1 MKRRILPMLLLAAL
15 VIGLLPLGI
24 VSVSADDDF
33 IVYPVE
39 GGNLYFD
46 KSAYNMG
53 TGFLISCE
61 ESVTEAAIPA
71 QINGV
76 AVTTIGEYAF
86 WGCDKLTSV
95 TIPDSVTSIG
105 ACAFKECT
113 SLTDMN
119 LPDSVVSIGST
130 VFGDTAIYNAADRW
144 IDGVLYLDNWVI
156 EAEQTV
162 SGDYA
167 LRLGTVGIA
176 DSAFSQCSALTSVT
190 IPGSVRRISEYAFYN
205 CSTLARVTIG
215 SGVTSVGESAFS
227 GCSSLTS
234 VTVPESVT
242 SIGHSAF
249 YGCSSLVSVALPD
262 SVTYIGDAAFQGCC
276 SLADIH
282 IPDSVTYIGGWA
294 FWGTAIY
301 NLDDQWIDDVLY
313 LDNWLIDATEVTGVY
328 SIRMGTVGIAAV
340 AFAHCTDLTCVIIP
354 DGVRNIC
361 GGVFNGCTGLT
372 GVVIPDSVTDIGY
385 SAFFDCDALQG
396 VYFMGDAPVL
406 GNSVFQITDE
416 ETWEDINIPGLTLY
430 YIEGKAGWTSPTWNG
445 YPTAVW
451 TPDDKPAEP
460 VIFTD
465 VAEKA
470 WYHDAV
476 EYAVTNGLMKGVGGG
491 KFDPEGTMTRAM
503 LVTVLWRYEGEPA
516 EGENTFTDVPD
527 GTWYTGAVAWAAANG
542 IVGGVGNGKFDP
554 EGRITREQMAT
565 LLFRY
570 AQKKGIDT
578 SKRGELSGFPDS
590 DKVSSWAKEAMR
602 WAVAEGIINGSDG
615 KLLPQGNA
623 TRAQVAT
630 LLMRFIN
637 QIEADADPTEPTE
650 PTESPTEPTEFPTE
664 PTEFPTEPTESPTD
678 PPVDPPVDPKHI
690 VTAGTRK
697 LYIGM
702 SFEDLLEYAG
712 EAEEILPTT
721 SGYTWY
727 VYGTKDYTDY
737 AMAGVYENKVV
748 AICASGADFSYRGC
762 SANGSEAAA
771 EADDTYSINV
781 LKDKNDNSA
790 VYGILLTDKK
800 FRVQYAE
807 TKEALAG
814 ESRVAFHMA
823 NAFRVLHGVGILTW
837 CDNAATAA
845 RLHSED
851 MAAQNYV
858 SHTSAD
864 GRLFYMRLRENGVL
878 YSTCAENLCAGYYSG
893 IGANNAWVNS
903 SGHRANLLNANM
915 DRCGIGFGYGA
926 DSDYRYYAVAD
937 YYQAR

>member
-1 MKRRILPMLLLAAL
+1 MREIAAHGHTEVVDPAVPATCTETGRGEGKHCAVCGKVIAGQQVVLALGHDYGAWTQTKAPTCTEKGEEKRLCSRCDAVETREIAAHGHTE
-15 VIGLLPLGI
+15 VVDPA
-24 VSVSADDDF
+24 VPA
-33 IVYPVE
+33 
-39 GGNLYFD
+39 
-46 KSAYNMG
+46 
-53 TGFLISCE
+53 TC
-61 ESVTEAAIPA
+61 TEAGKTEGKHCAVCGTVIVAQKAVPA
-71 QINGV
+71 LGHS
-76 AVTTIGEYAF
+76 Y
-86 WGCDKLTSV
+86 K
-95 TIPDSVTSIG
+95 
-105 ACAFKECT
+105 
-113 SLTDMN
+113 
-119 LPDSVVSIGST
+119 
-130 VFGDTAIYNAADRW
+130 
-144 IDGVLYLDNWVI
+144 DGVC
-156 EAEQTV
+156 TV
-162 SGDYA
+162 CGAKD
-167 LRLGTVGIA
+167 
-176 DSAFSQCSALTSVT
+176 
-190 IPGSVRRISEYAFYN
+190 
-205 CSTLARVTIG
+205 
-215 SGVTSVGESAFS
+215 
-227 GCSSLTS
+227 
-234 VTVPESVT
+234 
-242 SIGHSAF
+242 
-249 YGCSSLVSVALPD
+249 PD
-262 SVTYIGDAAFQGCC
+262 AQ
-276 SLADIH
+276 
-282 IPDSVTYIGGWA
+282 
-294 FWGTAIY
+294 
-301 NLDDQWIDDVLY
+301 
-313 LDNWLIDATEVTGVY
+313 
-328 SIRMGTVGIAAV
+328 
-340 AFAHCTDLTCVIIP
+340 
-354 DGVRNIC
+354 
-361 GGVFNGCTGLT
+361 
-372 GVVIPDSVTDIGY
+372 
-385 SAFFDCDALQG
+385 
-396 VYFMGDAPVL
+396 
-406 GNSVFQITDE
+406 
-416 ETWEDINIPGLTLY
+416 
-430 YIEGKAGWTSPTWNG
+430 
-445 YPTAVW
+445 
-451 TPDDKPAEP
+451 PAEP

-570 AQKKGIDT
+570 AQKRGIDT
-578 SKRGELSGFPDS
+578 SKRGNLDSFPDS

-650 PTESPTEPTEFPTE
+650 PTESPTEPTEPPTE

-762 SANGSEAAA
+762 TANGSVA
-771 EADDTYSINV
+771 EAEEGDTYHITMLV
-781 LKDKNDNSA
+781 DKNDNSA
-790 VYGILLTDKK
+790 VYGILLTDND
-800 FRVQYAE
+800 FRVQYAT
-807 TKEALAG
+807 TKEVLAG

-823 NAFRVLHGVGILTW
+823 NAFRVLHNVGILTW
-837 CDNAATAA
+837 CDNAATAG

-851 MAAQNYV
+851 MATQNYV

-878 YSTCAENLCAGYYSG
+878 YSTCAENLCAGYYNG

-903 SGHRANLLNANM
+903 ALHRANLLNANM